1 MNIAS
6 VTEEVDFHDTIE
18 QKHNYIYNEATVIC
32 VHLLRAHRKSTC
44 RCVVAISRSY
54 L

>member
-1 MNIAS
+1 MSIAS

-32 VHLLRAHRKSTC
+32 VTVI
-44 RCVVAISRSY
+44 CVIHM
-54 L
+54 